1 MNELDEI
8 KIRKEIEKLDAEIKQ
23 ASLKWWKKPSYI
35 GLLLTFTSIIVGI
48 LTGFIDLKK
57 LEIGYENQ
65 IKEIKGDHSNE
76 LDSLNQIFKN
86 QSDSLNEGIERLNLE
101 NNRLVVFN
109 DSIRGKN
116 KTLKISNLK
125 LINKTRRTKQ
135 ERDSYLNQ
143 VNQKKEELKKIAIAI
158 NDISDK
164 RIKLNSQILVTCD
177 YAYTSMRNPA
187 VNDEYRFG
195 TYDTYIESF
204 YKNVKEY
211 VDSTSTL
218 YIKYEEVFSQMK
230 KDFKEWEKNDGHNDF
245 GVDLYKSESDDNRRV
260 LMYFTD
266 KYFDEQIK
274 ILLDETKTMI
284 K

>member
-1 MNELDEI
+1 MKELEEI

-65 IKEIKGDHSNE
+65 IKEIKGNHSNE
-76 LDSLNQIFKN
+76 LDSLNQLFKI
-86 QSDSLNEGIERLNLE
+86 QSDSLNKGIERLNIE
-101 NNRLVVFN
+101 NNRLLLFN

-116 KTLKISNLK
+116 KTLKVSNLK
-125 LINKTRRTKQ
+125 LTNETKRTKQ
-135 ERDSYLNQ
+135 ERDSYLNE
-143 VNQKKEELKKIAIAI
+143 VNQKKEELKHIAIAI
-158 NDISDK
+158 NNISDK
-164 RIKLNSQILVTCD
+164 RIKLNFEILVTCD

-187 VNDEYRFG
+187 INDNYRFG
-195 TYDTYIESF
+195 AYDTYIESF
-204 YKNVKEY
+204 YKNAKEY

-218 YIKYEEVFSQMK
+218 FRKYEEVFSQMR
-230 KDFKEWEKNDGHNDF
+230 KDFKEWEKNDGYNDF
-245 GVDLYKSESDDNRRV
+245 GLDLYKSESDDNRRV

-266 KYFDEQIK
+266 KYFDEQMV
-274 ILLDETKTMI
+274 ILFEDTKTII